1 MHKLPT
7 FHCGALETFSG
18 PAIGTLSDIINLPLK
33 ARDAA
38 MEGEIPQTAGDLLNL
53 ILQNTPYI
61 NLAYVRPALDV
72 LFIESLRNWASPGYL
87 HRRQRDRLKEYG
99 QRSVLP
105 VYRGIEQLLP

>member
-1 MHKLPT
+1 MHKLPI

-38 MEGEIPQTAGDLLNL
+38 MEGETPKTAGDLLNL
-53 ILQNTPYI
+53 LLQNTPYI

-72 LFIESLRNWASPGYL
+72 LFVESLRNWASPGYL

-105 VYRGIEQLLP
+105 VYRGIEKLLP